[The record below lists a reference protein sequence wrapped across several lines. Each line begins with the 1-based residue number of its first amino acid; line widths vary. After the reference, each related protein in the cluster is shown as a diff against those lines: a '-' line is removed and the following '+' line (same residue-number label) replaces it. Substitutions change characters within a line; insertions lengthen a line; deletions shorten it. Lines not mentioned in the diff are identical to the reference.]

1 MPTMFPTPAPQP
13 SQPRPSPRWRIASLT
28 LAVLGALALQG
39 CARQDDAALGR
50 ELAAKGDHAGAVI
63 ALKSAVQAAPD
74 SAELR
79 VLLADA
85 LERRHDLPGAE
96 QQLRHAIEH
105 GGDANTLTPRLA
117 LLMLDRG
124 EADTLIR
131 NFKDQRLPDPRAD
144 AELRGTVALALLT
157 QKRDAAAKAHI
168 LGALPVAQVR
178 LAQAQLL
185 AGEGKADSARQALAL
200 LKLDDSAAPPPW
212 WLLRAGRRL
221 ALAAGEPDLSLQ
233 LVRRAHEAVPYHLGL
248 MGEYGEALI
257 SAGRA
262 DDAGAI
268 RDRLRQRAPQSYWTH
283 YLDALLQY
291 RAGRNDAAHAAA
303 LAVLKVAP
311 DHAGSALIAAAIE
324 LRDGEP
330 QVAEK
335 RMEALLQK
343 QPASLPALRLLAQAQ
358 LRQGRAEAA
367 GPTLQRALALAP
379 ADAELLGLRAQSDL
393 AAGRNKEAAAALA
406 QVVAQHP
413 DDADAWLLLARARA
427 AAGDRPGAREA
438 LQQGAAH
445 AKDSAVGARVV
456 EMALQLRDPAWAH
469 DYATRLVQ
477 QAPQDALARLAL
489 GAVQAA
495 QGDNAAARAT
505 ALAVLDDTP
514 TQPGALSVLT
524 VMSRTPAQ
532 RKELMA
538 RHARALAA
546 GGAGPQQVLDYVAL
560 LRYEPVADATPLAVL
575 EKGVQLYPAAVPLR
589 AALVEQLLRDGQ
601 TEPAL
606 AAAQTGANQP
616 GAPAAAG
623 ELLSA
628 TYLRLGQ
635 TTQATETLRK
645 LAAEHPSRPELR
657 LQLAGLEARSGRNAE
672 ARALLRRLIDERPDD
687 ASAYVALAEL
697 EAAANPAQ
705 ALSVARQMGERPGL
719 AAASLLLAGDIL
731 GQTDKSA
738 EAMEKYAAAAK
749 AGAAPVANLR
759 TVALLDRTDRR
770 SAAERELA
778 ETMRR
783 FPDDARVVGA
793 AAARAQAAG
802 DAARAAEL
810 LQRLADKSPGNPV
823 LRNDLAWAQL
833 AAGRPADALPNARRA
848 VVSLPNHPNALHT
861 LGVAL
866 AHNGQRDEAI
876 KVLRAASNLAP
887 TMALPR
893 LDLAENLVAA
903 GDKDGARAALRGIDE
918 AQLGARDKNELNRL
932 RGVLGSG

>member
-1 MPTMFPTPAPQP
+1 MPTMLPTPQPQSSMP
-13 SQPRPSPRWRIASLT
+13 GQPPRWRTAALT
-28 LAVLGALALQG
+28 LAVLGALALHG

-50 ELAAKGDHAGAVI
+50 DLAAKGDYAGAVI

-74 SAELR
+74 AAELR

-105 GGDANTLTPRLA
+105 GGDVNTLTPRLA

-124 EADTLIR
+124 EADALIR
-131 NFKDQRLPDPRAD
+131 AFKDQRLPDLQAD
-144 AELRGTVALALLT
+144 AALRGTVALALLT
-157 QKRDAAAKAHI
+157 LHRDAAAKAHI
-168 LGALPVAQVR
+168 LGAAPVAPVR

-185 AGEGKADSARQALAL
+185 AGTGKADNARQALAL
-200 LKLDDSAAPPPW
+200 LQLDDTAQPPPW

-233 LVRRAHEAVPYHLGL
+233 LVRRAHEAVPYHVGL

-257 SAGRA
+257 TAGRA
-262 DDAGAI
+262 DEAGAV
-268 RDRLRQRAPQSYWTH
+268 RDRLRQLAPQSYWTH

-291 RAGRNDAAHAAA
+291 RAGRNQAAHAAA

-324 LRDGEP
+324 LRSGEP

-358 LRQGRAEAA
+358 LRQQRIEPAA
-367 GPTLQRALALAP
+367 QTLQRALALAP
-379 ADAELLGLRAQSDL
+379 ADAELLVLRAQSDL
-393 AAGRNKEAAAALA
+393 AAGRAKDAAAALA

-427 AAGDRPGAREA
+427 ASGDRAAAREA
-438 LQQGAAH
+438 LQQAATK

-456 EMALQLRDPAWAH
+456 EMALQLRDLDFARSV
-469 DYATRLVQ
+469 ATQ
-477 QAPQDALARLAL
+477 QLERAPKDALARLAL
-489 GAVQAA
+489 GAVQSA
-495 QGDNAAARAT
+495 QGDDEAARAT

-514 TQPGALSVLT
+514 AQAGALSVLT

-532 RKELMA
+532 RQQLMA
-538 RHARALAA
+538 RHAKALAS
-546 GGAGPQQVLDYVAL
+546 GGAGAQQVLDYVAL
-560 LRYEPVADATPLAVL
+560 LRFEPVAGTTPLAVL
-575 EKGVQLYPAAVPLR
+575 EKGVALYPAAVALR

-606 AAAQTGANQP
+606 AAAQSGATQP
-616 GAPAAAG
+616 GATAAAG
-623 ELLSA
+623 ELLVA

-645 LAAEHPSRPELR
+645 LAAEHAGRPELR
-657 LQLAGLEARSGRNAE
+657 LQLAELEARGGRSAE
-672 ARALLRRLIDERPDD
+672 ARVLLRRLIDERPDD
-687 ASAYVALAEL
+687 FAAYAALAEL

-719 AAASLLLAGDIL
+719 ASASLLLAGDIL
-731 GQTDKSA
+731 VRADKGS
-738 EAMEKYAAAAK
+738 EALDKYAAAAK
-749 AGAAPVANLR
+749 AGAVPAANLR
-759 TVALLDRTDRR
+759 TVALLDRSERR
-770 SAAERELA
+770 SAAERELT

-783 FPDDARVVGA
+783 YPDDARVIGA

-810 LQRLADKSPGNPV
+810 LQKLVAKDPGNPV

-833 AAGRPADALPNARRA
+833 AAGRPVDALANARRA
-848 VVSLPNHPNALHT
+848 VVGLPNHPNALHT
-861 LGVAL
+861 LGLAL
-866 AHNGQRDEAI
+866 ARNGQRDEAI

-887 TMALPR
+887 TLALPR

-903 GDKDGARAALRGIDE
+903 GDKDGARSALRGIDA
-918 AQLGARDKNELNRL
+918 AQLGERDQNELARL
-932 RGVLGSG
+932 RGVLGAG

>member
-1 MPTMFPTPAPQP
+1 MPTMHARRDSLPPK
-13 SQPRPSPRWRIASLT
+13 PRQRTRARAAALA
-28 LAVLGALALQG
+28 LAVCGAWALQG

-50 ELAAKGDHAGAVI
+50 ELAAKGDHAGAAI

-79 VLLADA
+79 ILLADA
-85 LERRHDLPGAE
+85 LQHRHDLPGAE

-105 GGDANTLTPRLA
+105 GGDANALTPRLA

-124 EADTLIR
+124 DADALVR
-131 NFKDQRLPDPRAD
+131 SFKDQRLSDPRAD

-157 QKRDAAAKAHI
+157 QKRDAAAKAHL

-185 AGEGKADSARQALAL
+185 AGDGKADSARQALAL
-200 LKLDDSAAPPPW
+200 LQLDDTAATAPW

-221 ALAAGEPDLSLQ
+221 ALAAGEPELSLQ

-248 MGEYGEALI
+248 MGEYGEALM

-262 DDAGAI
+262 DEAAAV
-268 RDRLRQRAPQSYWTH
+268 RDQLRKQAPQSYWTH

-291 RAGRNDAAHAAA
+291 RAGHNEAAHAAA
-303 LAVLKVAP
+303 LAVLKAAP

-324 LRDGEP
+324 LRSGEP
-330 QVAEK
+330 QTAEK

-343 QPASLPALRLLAQAQ
+343 QPSSLPALRLLAQAQ
-358 LRQGRAEAA
+358 LRQGRGEPA
-367 GPTLQRALALAP
+367 GQTLQRALTLAP
-379 ADAELLGLRAQSDL
+379 ADAELLVLRAQSDL
-393 AAGRNKEAAAALA
+393 AAGRSKQAAAALA

-413 DDADAWLLLARARA
+413 GDADAWLLLARARA
-427 AAGDRPGAREA
+427 AAGDRAGAREA
-438 LQQGAAH
+438 LQQAA
-445 AKDSAVGARVV
+445 ARAQDSAVGARVV
-456 EMALQLRDPAWAH
+456 ELALQLQDIDWARA
-469 DYATRLVQ
+469 YATTLLQR
-477 QAPQDALARLAL
+477 APKDALARLAL
-489 GAVQAA
+489 GAVQSA
-495 QGDNAAARAT
+495 QGDNEAARAT
-505 ALAVLDDTP
+505 ALAVLDDAP
-514 TQPGALSVLT
+514 THPGALSVLAL
-524 VMSRTPAQ
+524 MSRSGAQ
-532 RKELMA
+532 RQELLA
-538 RHARALAA
+538 RHAKALAV
-546 GGAGPQQVLDYVAL
+546 GGAGPQQLLDYAAL
-560 LRYEPVADATPLAVL
+560 LRFEPVAGTTPLAVL
-575 EKGVQLYPAAVPLR
+575 EKGVQSYPASVPLR

-601 TEPAL
+601 AEPAL
-606 AAAQTGANQP
+606 AAAQSGAHQP

-645 LAAEHPSRPELR
+645 LAAEHPNRPELR
-657 LQLAGLEARSGRNAE
+657 LQLAGLEARSGRSAE

-687 ASAYVALAEL
+687 IAAYAALAEL

-719 AAASLLLAGDIL
+719 QAASLLLAGDIL
-731 GQTDKSA
+731 GQADRSA
-738 EAMEKYAAAAK
+738 EALEKYAAAAQ
-749 AGAAPVANLR
+749 AGASPAANLHR
-759 TVALLDRTDRR
+759 VALLDRTERR

-783 FPDDARVVGA
+783 HPDDARVIGA

-810 LQRLADKSPGNPV
+810 LQKLVTKAPGNPV

-833 AAGRPADALPNARRA
+833 AAGRPADALANARRA
-848 VVSLPNHPNALHT
+848 AVGLPNHPNVLHT
-861 LGVAL
+861 LGLAL
-866 AHNGQRDEAI
+866 ARNGQRDEAVQ
-876 KVLRAASNLAP
+876 VLRAASNLAP
-887 TMALPR
+887 TLALPR
-893 LDLAENLVAA
+893 LDLADNLAAA
-903 GDKDGARAALRGIDE
+903 GDKDGARSALRGIDE
-918 AQLGARDKNELNRL
+918 AQLGARDKDQLKRL
-932 RGVLGSG
+932 RGVLGAG